1 MSESLVHLYYI
12 IVLGALL
19 ALGIGGMAWF
29 VYHKRKRRA
38 R

>member
-1 MSESLVHLYYI
+1 MSLYHLYYI
-12 IVLGALL
+12 IIFSVLL

-29 VYHKRKRRA
+29 VFHRRKRKA